1 MRPRGPQRPGTIG
14 QQPTYGLVKH
24 MEIYKLRLSFDP
36 GSGICLWSENE
47 PARNRFGYPVE
58 LDSLEIA
65 QSLTKLAE
73 ELIARFDTSLD
84 WSDPAGPSLWSGV
97 EREHFR
103 ADAAG
108 LPRSLQECLGSGFE
122 IRDCTR

>member
-1 MRPRGPQRPGTIG
+1 
-14 QQPTYGLVKH
+14 
-24 MEIYKLRLSFDP
+24 MEIYKLRFSFEP

-47 PARNRFGYPVE
+47 LARDRFGYPIE
-58 LDSLEIA
+58 LDSLEITQTVKTVA
-65 QSLTKLAE
+65 D

-84 WSDPAGPSLWSGV
+84 WNDPTGPSLWSSL

-108 LPRSLQECLGSGFE
+108 LLRSLQECLGAGFE
-122 IRDCTR
+122 IRNCT

>member
-1 MRPRGPQRPGTIG
+1 MRPIE
-14 QQPTYGLVKH
+14 V
-24 MEIYKLRLSFDP
+24 YKLRFLFGP

-47 PARNRFGYPVE
+47 LARDRFGYPVE

-65 QSLTKLAE
+65 PSVKKVAE
-73 ELIARFDTSLD
+73 ELIMRFDTSLD
-84 WSDPAGPSLWSGV
+84 WNDPAGPSLWASV
-97 EREHFR
+97 EHEHFL

-108 LPRSLQECLGSGFE
+108 LLRSLQECLGPDFE